1 MKDSR
6 ELQQSDKGIYEKP
19 TATHTHIQTK
29 HT

>member
-6 ELQQSDKGIYEKP
+6 ELPQSDKGIYENP
-19 TATHTHIQTK
+19 TAIHTHKQTK